1 MVAQSFSLP
10 TEIKKYVTLV
20 VGLFLYA
27 FAYNMFL
34 KPNNIVAGDVDGIAN
49 IFKSIVNPNL
59 LITILCVSLL
69 IISFPLLGVKT
80 TMGSVIG
87 TILFPIFVTLTS
99 DIANL
104 IQIDSSDLLLIAIV
118 AGVIRGT
125 GYGLVFKMGFTTGGT
140 DILNQIVAKYFHT
153 SIGTAMLVVDGTIT
167 LVGGIMYGWN
177 SMLYALIILYL
188 LSFITDRIMLGISK
202 SKSFYIITKEE
213 KKVEEYIMEE
223 LGHGVTIFPVKGGY
237 TNENQKMLMCV
248 IPTREY
254 YKLKEGISK
263 IDEESFFVITDS
275 YEVKGGA

>member
-1 MVAQSFSLP
+1 VKEKVLKK
-10 TEIKKYVTLV
+10 IKKYVTLA

-27 FAYNMFL
+27 FAYNLFL

-49 IFKSIVNPNL
+49 IFKSIINPNL
-59 LITILCVSLL
+59 LITILCISLL
-69 IISFPLLGVKT
+69 IISFPLLGLKT
-80 TMGSVIG
+80 TMGSIIG

-104 IQIDSSDLLLIAIV
+104 IKIDSSDLLLIAIV

-153 SIGTAMLVVDGTIT
+153 SIGTAMMIVDGSIV
-167 LVGGIMYGWN
+167 LAGGLFYGWN
-177 SMLYALIILYL
+177 NMLYALIILYL

-202 SKSFYIITKEE
+202 SKSFYIITKKPE
-213 KKVEEYIMEE
+213 KVEEYIMNE

-237 TNENQKMLMCV
+237 TNDNQKMLMCV

>member
-1 MVAQSFSLP
+1 MKDKIVKG
-10 TEIKKYVTLV
+10 IKKYATLSL
-20 VGLFLYA
+20 GLFLYA
-27 FAYNMFL
+27 LAYNLFL

-49 IFKSIVNPNL
+49 IFKGIINPNL
-59 LITILCVSLL
+59 LITILCVTLL

-99 DIANL
+99 NISKY
-104 IQIDSSDLLLIAIV
+104 IIIDTNDLLLISIV

-125 GYGLVFKMGFTTGGT
+125 GYGLTFKMGFTTGGT

-153 SIGTAMLVVDGTIT
+153 SIGTAMLIVDGSI
-167 LVGGIMYGWN
+167 VVAGGFVYGFS

-188 LSFITDRIMLGISK
+188 LSFITDKIMLGISK
-202 SKSFYIITKEE
+202 SKSFYIITSEEE
-213 KKVEEYIMEE
+213 KVKDYIMNE
-223 LGHGVTIFPVKGGY
+223 LGHGVTIFSVKGGY
-237 TNENQKMLMCV
+237 TKERQKMLMCV

-254 YKLKEGISK
+254 YKLKEGISE
-263 IDEESFFVITDS
+263 IDKDSFFVITDS

>member
-1 MVAQSFSLP
+1 MKDKIVKG
-10 TEIKKYVTLV
+10 IKKYATLSL
-20 VGLFLYA
+20 GLFLYA
-27 FAYNMFL
+27 LAYNLFL

-49 IFKSIVNPNL
+49 IFKGIINPNL
-59 LITILCVSLL
+59 LITILCVTLL

-99 DIANL
+99 DISKY
-104 IQIDSSDLLLIAIV
+104 IIIDTNDLLLISIV

-125 GYGLVFKMGFTTGGT
+125 GYGLTFKMGFTTGGT

-153 SIGTAMLVVDGTIT
+153 SIGTAMLIVDGSI
-167 LVGGIMYGWN
+167 VVAGGFVYGFS

-188 LSFITDRIMLGISK
+188 LSFITDKIMLGISK
-202 SKSFYIITKEE
+202 SKSFYIITSEEE
-213 KKVEEYIMEE
+213 KVKDYIMNE
-223 LGHGVTIFPVKGGY
+223 LGHGVTIFSVKGGY
-237 TNENQKMLMCV
+237 TKERQRMLMCV

-254 YKLKEGISK
+254 YKLKEGISE
-263 IDEESFFVITDS
+263 IDKDSFFVITDS

>member
-1 MVAQSFSLP
+1 MKDKIVKG
-10 TEIKKYVTLV
+10 IKKYSTLSL
-20 VGLFLYA
+20 GLFLYA
-27 FAYNMFL
+27 LAYNLFL

-49 IFKSIVNPNL
+49 IFKGIINPNL
-59 LITILCVSLL
+59 LITILCVTLL

-99 DIANL
+99 DISKY
-104 IQIDSSDLLLIAIV
+104 IIIDTNDLLLISIV

-125 GYGLVFKMGFTTGGT
+125 GYGLTFKMGFTTGGT

-153 SIGTAMLVVDGTIT
+153 SIGTAMLIVDGSI
-167 LVGGIMYGWN
+167 VVAGGFVYGFS

-188 LSFITDRIMLGISK
+188 LSFITDKIMLGISK
-202 SKSFYIITKEE
+202 SKSFYIITSEEE
-213 KKVEEYIMEE
+213 KVKDYIMNE
-223 LGHGVTIFPVKGGY
+223 LGHGVTIFSVKGGY
-237 TNENQKMLMCV
+237 TKERQRMLMCV

-254 YKLKEGISK
+254 YKLKEGISE
-263 IDEESFFVITDS
+263 IDKDSFFVITDS

>member
-1 MVAQSFSLP
+1 MKEKIVKG
-10 TEIKKYVTLV
+10 IKKYGTLSL
-20 VGLFLYA
+20 GLFLYA
-27 FAYNMFL
+27 LAYNLFL

-49 IFKSIVNPNL
+49 IFKGIINPNI
-59 LITILCVSLL
+59 LITVLCISLL

-99 DIANL
+99 DISKY
-104 IQIDSSDLLLIAIV
+104 IVIDTNDLLLISIV

-125 GYGLVFKMGFTTGGT
+125 GYGLTFKMGFTTGGT

-153 SIGTAMLVVDGTIT
+153 SIGTAMLIVDGSI
-167 LVGGIMYGWN
+167 VVAGGFVYGFS
-177 SMLYALIILYL
+177 SMLYALIVLYL
-188 LSFITDRIMLGISK
+188 LSFITDKIMLGISK
-202 SKSFYIITKEE
+202 SKSFYIITSEEE
-213 KKVEEYIMEE
+213 KVKDYIMNE
-223 LGHGVTIFPVKGGY
+223 LGHGVTIFSVKGGY
-237 TNENQKMLMCV
+237 TKERQKMLMCV

-263 IDEESFFVITDS
+263 IDKDSFFVITDS

>member
-1 MVAQSFSLP
+1 MKEKVVK
-10 TEIKKYVTLV
+10 EIKKYVTLA

-27 FAYNMFL
+27 LAYNLFL

-49 IFKSIVNPNL
+49 IFKNIVNPNL

-87 TILFPIFVTLTS
+87 TILFPIFVTITS

-153 SIGTAMLVVDGTIT
+153 SIGTAMLIVDGGIT

-177 SMLYALIILYL
+177 NMLYALIILYL

-213 KKVEEYIMEE
+213 EKVEEYIMEE

-237 TNENQKMLMCV
+237 TNEKQKMLMCV

>member
-1 MVAQSFSLP
+1 MKDKIVKG
-10 TEIKKYVTLV
+10 IKKYATLSL
-20 VGLFLYA
+20 GLFLYA
-27 FAYNMFL
+27 LAYNLFL

-49 IFKSIVNPNL
+49 IFKGIINPNL
-59 LITILCVSLL
+59 LITILCVTLL

-99 DIANL
+99 DISKY
-104 IQIDSSDLLLIAIV
+104 IIIDTNDLLLISIV

-125 GYGLVFKMGFTTGGT
+125 GYGLTFKMGFTTGGT

-153 SIGTAMLVVDGTIT
+153 SIGTAMLIVDGSI
-167 LVGGIMYGWN
+167 VVAGGFIYGFS

-188 LSFITDRIMLGISK
+188 LSFIIDKIMLGISK
-202 SKSFYIITKEE
+202 SKSFYIITSEEE
-213 KKVEEYIMEE
+213 KVKDYIMNE
-223 LGHGVTIFPVKGGY
+223 LGHGVTIFSVKGGY
-237 TNENQKMLMCV
+237 TKERQKMLMCV

-254 YKLKEGISK
+254 YKLKEGISA
-263 IDEESFFVITDS
+263 IDNDSFFVITDS